1 MSIKPKIYT
10 EVVTLRISKQQKQ
23 TLDKI
28 RSYNIPVNRFI
39 RDAIKEKINRDYE
52 DLKPK
57 PTKEYTPF

>member
-1 MSIKPKIYT
+1 MSVKPKLYT

-23 TLDKI
+23 TLDKL

-39 RDAIKEKINRDYE
+39 RDAIKEKINRECD

-57 PTKEYTPF
+57 QKKEYTPF